1 MLTWTSIHMRQ
12 MGITQAPISV
22 VEVAEA
28 LHAVEVALCADDERL
43 SQYIIV
49 GCSELVRFIAG
60 GGQKVR
66 PSHGFRYAQTIR

>member
-1 MLTWTSIHMRQ
+1 MVAALFAVP
-12 MGITQAPISV
+12 APMAAVDPFVV

>member
-1 MLTWTSIHMRQ
+1 MVAALFVVP
-12 MGITQAPISV
+12 APMAAVDPFVV

-28 LHAVEVALCADDERL
+28 LHAVEVALYADDERL

-66 PSHGFRYAQTIR
+66 PSHGFRYAQTI

>member
-1 MLTWTSIHMRQ
+1 MVAALFVVP
-12 MGITQAPISV
+12 APMAAVDPFVV